1 MTYNGYKG
9 GLLIAANYTADEV
22 EASRHQP
29 HYRGVNWQPT
39 EQVVTLPAFAQEA
52 HEQKEKKARKSA
64 PSQEVADPQPET
76 AQA

>member
-29 HYRGVNWQPT
+29 QYRGVNWQPT
-39 EQVVTLPAFAQEA
+39 ERVVTLPAFAQDA

-64 PSQEVADPQPET
+64 PSQDAEPEQET